1 MATFV
6 ENFRKSFGQQPFTKS
21 DPIAEKRW
29 GDANWAGFGKAIEDG
44 KVKGTDE
51 YYEKEKNTVRAMDN
65 LYADLSIK
73 FQDYFY
79 NKYHDQ
85 SKGDEEVPGDKILNE
100 STTFIQDQL
109 ENTPLKDIK
118 FDNGKSFYENFR
130 KYGYSKNLLP
140 SEDDG
145 VTWLYRNGE
154 TRQVP
159 ELRYERV
166 FPFRTEP
173 YAMREHLGDKR
184 VPKKKPI

>member
-6 ENFRKSFGQQPFTKS
+6 ENFRNSFGQQPFTKS

-29 GDANWAGFGKAIEDG
+29 GDANWTGFGKAIEDG

-79 NKYHDQ
+79 NKYRDP